1 MSYSIP
7 YFQAQITRYAK
18 PYKATDASL
27 AAHMTV
33 MATALESDTTTHDAS
48 LQTAPGI
55 LQPGWWQNTKLHN
68 DMALVINRGKAS
80 GLSNANMAAAITA
93 AAAAI

>member
-1 MSYSIP
+1 MSYTVP
-7 YFQAQITRYAK
+7 YFQAQITRYAR
-18 PYKATDASL
+18 PYKETDPTL
-27 AAHMTV
+27 AANMTV

-55 LQPGWWQNTKLHN
+55 LQPGWAGNSKLHN
-68 DMALVINRGKAS
+68 DLALVINRGKAS
-80 GLSNANMAAAITA
+80 GLANADMAAAITA